1 MCMNEDKTEEK
12 VEDTAEDRTEN
23 KTGDKTENTTE
34 VKTEDK
40 SERNQADIN
49 NLAKTTVNELI
60 RVEEKNLIICKKTVS
75 LSHKLRKCAQNQAE
89 VLNEMQRPRVYST
102 WVIMD
107 KLFRKYKEFND
118 SAKEHYEIKQ
128 KTLESFK
135 ELQEYIVV
143 SGIDVDDKL
152 MSSLT
157 DWLESAKDYSK
168 FVEERF
174 EHWKKELEPLQKDYR
189 KYQIKLLKLQISEY
203 RKKLPAAEK
212 KLRKL
217 LEKED

>member
-1 MCMNEDKTEEK
+1 MNEDKTEEK

-40 SERNQADIN
+40 SKRNQADIN
-49 NLAKTTVNELI
+49 NLAKTTVNELV
-60 RVEEKNLIICKKTVS
+60 RVEEKNLIICKKTLS

-89 VLNEMQRPRVYST
+89 VLNEMQRPKVYST

-107 KLFRKYKEFND
+107 KFFGKYKEFND
-118 SAKEHYEIKQ
+118 SAKEHYEIIQ
-128 KTLESFK
+128 KSVESSRQIQK
-135 ELQEYIVV
+135 NIVV
-143 SGIDVDDKL
+143 DGIDVGDKL

-157 DWLESAKDYSK
+157 DWLEDAKGYSK
-168 FVEERF
+168 YVEERF
-174 EHWKKELEPLQKDYR
+174 ERWKKELAPLQKDYR

>member
-1 MCMNEDKTEEK
+1 M
-12 VEDTAEDRTEN
+12 
-23 KTGDKTENTTE
+23 
-34 VKTEDK
+34 
-40 SERNQADIN
+40 
-49 NLAKTTVNELI
+49 
-60 RVEEKNLIICKKTVS
+60 
-75 LSHKLRKCAQNQAE
+75 KCN
-89 VLNEMQRPRVYST
+89 VPGYNST

-107 KLFRKYKEFND
+107 KLFRKYIEFND

-128 KTLESFK
+128 KTLERSK
-135 ELQEYIVV
+135 KLQEYIVV
-143 SGIDVDDKL
+143 NGIDVDDKL

-189 KYQIKLLKLQISEY
+189 KYQIKLLKMQISEY